1 MEKGLQLKEFFYIP
15 QFIDYARLLF
25 LYFAIQHTDWRF
37 CAWYTASYVLD
48 IFDGMAARYFN
59 QKSLLGYYLDMVIDR
74 ISSCVAL
81 HFAAV
86 AVLSGLTI
94 VPASLNTP
102 VVYVLYSCLVMV
114 EIIAHGVVCYFAE
127 VLGIHQ
133 KHLGFDYLLV
143 RLYLDSKALLFYGC
157 ASYEA
162 LVLALILNASDKES
176 SLSAIWGTCVL
187 LMLPGFIFRAL
198 ANLCRLIACFT
209 LDRSKPAV
217 ADSSSPSKKAS
228 KKKSSHVE

>member
-1 MEKGLQLKEFFYIP
+1 
-15 QFIDYARLLF
+15 
-25 LYFAIQHTDWRF
+25 
-37 CAWYTASYVLD
+37 VLD

-157 ASYEA
+157 ASYE
-162 LVLALILNASDKES
+162 VGWIGSKWKEFMIEYCWLGFGS
-176 SLSAIWGTCVL
+176 SFDSQ
-187 LMLPGFIFRAL
+187 
-198 ANLCRLIACFT
+198 CF
-209 LDRSKPAV
+209 
-217 ADSSSPSKKAS
+217 
-228 KKKSSHVE
+228 